1 MALGSSRTRHGEG
14 ARERESTRELRA
26 PSTRTPEPA
35 VAEWRARSA
44 RPKVPCPGC
53 VPVLSLFE
61 ALWLHSLWRPL
72 PGRTQPLVRSGGR
85 GESNDIGGVLDTFQ
99 PVLSAQQQRPT
110 ARLAV
115 GLPLDLVS
123 FSSKVRLLPTSP
135 ATEQRDSK
143 DLKAASRRRLKH
155 PRQMRKGKNGVN
167 HLAKT
172 TKQAAGAAGDVDKLV
187 VALLVCLVSLSAPP
201 HTHVQ
206 PPSLSLSLLLPASC
220 SPAPVCWRVYTS
232 QP

>member
-1 MALGSSRTRHGEG
+1 M
-14 ARERESTRELRA
+14 
-26 PSTRTPEPA
+26 
-35 VAEWRARSA
+35 
-44 RPKVPCPGC
+44 
-53 VPVLSLFE
+53 PVLSLFE

-72 PGRTQPLVRSGGR
+72 PGRTQSLVRSGGR

-99 PVLSAQQQRPT
+99 PVLRAQQQRPT
-110 ARLAV
+110 ARLVV
-115 GLPLDLVS
+115 GLPLA
-123 FSSKVRLLPTSP
+123 FSCPKVRLLPTSP

>member
-99 PVLSAQQQRPT
+99 PVLRAQQQRPT
-110 ARLAV
+110 ARLVV
-115 GLPLDLVS
+115 GLPLA
-123 FSSKVRLLPTSP
+123 FSCPKVRLLPTSP

-155 PRQMRKGKNGVN
+155 PRQMRKGKM
-167 HLAKT
+167 A
-172 TKQAAGAAGDVDKLV
+172 
-187 VALLVCLVSLSAPP
+187 
-201 HTHVQ
+201 
-206 PPSLSLSLLLPASC
+206 
-220 SPAPVCWRVYTS
+220 
-232 QP
+232 